1 MVKRTC
7 RAFVVRSSFAG
18 AMMSAALVAPRAA
31 HAADAR
37 VQQDLEQAEQGLV
50 NLDYDNANKIA
61 LRVVQ
66 QRGLSHEQLV
76 RAYRVVAITD
86 AVLDKES
93 AAREA
98 FQQLL
103 TYDPGYQGDSN
114 LGPKVQAPFM
124 EARGYLRAQAQQ
136 PGIEVSVVLRPS
148 EAGTIRVTTRDPTH
162 LVKRIAVSYRW
173 GGEGVFSTT
182 PVAASEGTSVE
193 VPPPPAGT
201 TRLDYY
207 VQALDDRD
215 GAVFESG
222 NASVPK
228 SATVDM
234 SGAMAGARGGGAGAP
249 AAEHHASA
257 LPWVLTGLGVLVA
270 GGVVTGI
277 VLASNKSS
285 TGPANAVELTPS
297 LQCGTGKCN

>member
-1 MVKRTC
+1 
-7 RAFVVRSSFAG
+7 
-18 AMMSAALVAPRAA
+18 MMSVALVAPRAA
-31 HAADAR
+31 YAADAR
-37 VQQDLEQAEQGLV
+37 VQQDLEQAEQALV
-50 NLDYDNANKIA
+50 NLDYDNANKVA
-61 LRVVQ
+61 SRVVQ

-93 AAREA
+93 ASRDA

-103 TYDPGYQGDSN
+103 TYDPNYQGDSN

-136 PGIEVSVVLRPS
+136 PGVEVSVQLRPS
-148 EAGTIRVTTRDPTH
+148 EAGTIRVTMRDPTH

-173 GGEGVFSTT
+173 GGEGIFTTT
-182 PVAASEGTSVE
+182 PVQAAEGTSVE
-193 VPPPPAGT
+193 VPPPPSGT

-234 SGAMAGARGGGAGAP
+234 SGAFAASRGGGSGAP
-249 AAEHHASA
+249 VAEHHASA
-257 LPWVLTGLGVLVA
+257 LPWVLTGLGVLVV
-270 GGVVTGI
+270 GGIVTGI
-277 VLASNKSS
+277 VVATNKSS
-285 TGPANAVELTPS
+285 TGPSTGVDLSPN
-297 LQCGTGKCN
+297 LQCSYAGAKCNP